1 METRDFQ
8 GLDFAE
14 SFQWLRPCC
23 SGDPRWLEGLG
34 ASPQLVWPTFPRT
47 PPQLPPLSP
56 CLLLL
61 RLPRDVN
68 SLKLL
73 IKNILSPPKVCFPM
87 ILLLEG
93 EMGEG
98 GQRARSEGQAFLGLF
113 LGLLAP

>member
-1 METRDFQ
+1 MGTPGGWKDWARALSWC
-8 GLDFAE
+8 GLLSLA
-14 SFQWLRPCC
+14 P
-23 SGDPRWLEGLG
+23 
-34 ASPQLVWPTFPRT
+34 

-73 IKNILSPPKVCFPM
+73 IKNILLSPPKVCFPM